1 MTAAPRAGPRDTAL
15 LVIDVQ
21 VGLIDG
27 AHDAERL
34 LANIADLIARA
45 RRAAVPVIYLQ
56 HNSAAWPPL
65 RHGAP
70 TWQIHPRVAPASDE
84 TVLEKTASDSFYQTT
99 LQAELARRGVRR
111 IVVTGMQSEYCVDTT
126 CRSALSR
133 DFEVVL
139 ASDAHTTGGPAA
151 DLVIA
156 HHNAVLPN
164 VAHPS
169 HRIIAC
175 ASAAIDFE
183 DGK

>member
-1 MTAAPRAGPRDTAL
+1 MTTTPHAGPMGTAL

-56 HNSAAWPPL
+56 HNSATWPPL
-65 RHGAP
+65 RHGVP

-99 LQAELARRGVRR
+99 LQAELSG
-111 IVVTGMQSEYCVDTT
+111 
-126 CRSALSR
+126 
-133 DFEVVL
+133 
-139 ASDAHTTGGPAA
+139 
-151 DLVIA
+151 
-156 HHNAVLPN
+156 AV
-164 VAHPS
+164 
-169 HRIIAC
+169 
-175 ASAAIDFE
+175 SAASS
-183 DGK
+183 